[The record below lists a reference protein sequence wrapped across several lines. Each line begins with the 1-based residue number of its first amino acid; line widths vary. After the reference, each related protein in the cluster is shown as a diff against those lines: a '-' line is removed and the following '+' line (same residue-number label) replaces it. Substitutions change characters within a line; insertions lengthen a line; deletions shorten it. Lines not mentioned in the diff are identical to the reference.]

1 MPSLPATL
9 TIKDARVA
17 VLALEPA
24 VGQGS
29 GELVIDASTLGA
41 FDTSA
46 IATLLELRR
55 QAQAVGRTLSVRG
68 APPAMVELAG
78 LYGVA
83 DLLSFGSAPSGPAP
97 HSGRA

>member
-1 MPSLPATL
+1 MTALPASL
-9 TIKDARVA
+9 TIKDARAA
-17 VLALEPA
+17 VQALEPA
-24 VGQGS
+24 VGEGS
-29 GELVIDASTLGA
+29 GVLAIDASALRS

-55 QAQAVGRTLSVRG
+55 QAQAVGRKLSVRG

-83 DLLSFGSAPSGPAP
+83 DLLGFEEAPSGAP
-97 HSGRA
+97 HSTRA